1 MLAEG
6 QTAFKGLLSL
16 LPVFPRGR
24 DLSQDAIN
32 RDAIVAKTAQAA
44 NALDITARPLLARD
58 MQVALG
64 QEGDIKVPAVA
75 RWLSLSRGQVKLNA
89 RGLATASYRQEMT
102 IERQRARVPLG
113 ISRLSH
119 CLLKNVL
126 GGLPI
131 SAAEKQNGLTLQGQ
145 RFDARVA
152 RLLCLLERHTKARLT
167 LRPVALCQRHDPLV
181 AMQPANNMLNAVA
194 ARTLKTLLIV
204 MASLLHL
211 SQHLVDRAQTLIAQ
225 RRVKGIAQRDIQFV
239 SLRDQ
244 ANRLVDM
251 LSPAAYPAQN
261 VQSKSLC
268 SPIPD
273 LRGQL
278 MRLPEL
284 SLCLGGTEE

>member
-89 RGLATASYRQEMT
+89 RGLTTAGHRQEMT
-102 IERQRARVPLG
+102 IERQRARIPLG
-113 ISRLSH
+113 TSRLPH
-119 CLLKNVL
+119 RLLKNVL
-126 GGLPI
+126 RGLPI
-131 SAAEKQNGLTLQGQ
+131 SATEEQNGLTLQGQ
-145 RFDARVA
+145 RPDARVA
-152 RLLCLLERHTKARLT
+152 RLLCLFERRAKARLT
-167 LRPVALCQRHDPLV
+167 LRPIALGQCHDPLV
-181 AMQPANNMLNAVA
+181 AMQPANDMLNSVA
-194 ARTLKTLLIV
+194 ARTLKALLIV

-211 SQHLVDRAQTLIAQ
+211 SQHLVDRTQALITQ
-225 RRVKGIAQRDIQFV
+225 RRVKRITQRDIQFV

-251 LSPAAYPAQN
+251 LSPAAYPAQD
-261 VQSKSLC
+261 VQGKSLR
-268 SPIPD
+268 SPITN

-278 MRLPEL
+278 MGLPEL
-284 SLCLGGTEE
+284 PLRLCGTE